1 LSCDTDGAGQG
12 GNIAS
17 ARRAERSGTMGE
29 RVVWVGS
36 SVDHTVVEQ
45 MDKRRALR
53 PPHPVEAAKSSD
65 WRLPHMTINKVLA
78 VYSASPLLLV
88 VESEKDKLL
97 ELSLKELKG
106 AGHSLNDAVWKSL
119 IQDYQMF
126 NCQLAPH

>member
-1 LSCDTDGAGQG
+1 
-12 GNIAS
+12 
-17 ARRAERSGTMGE
+17 MGE

-36 SVDHTVVEQ
+36 SIDHTVVEQ

-126 NCQLAPH
+126 NCQLAPR